1 MKKGLIFCIIFI
13 AISVFSKAQT
23 VKFYLNDDSAK
34 EYKIEDIR
42 NLSFIKSNL
51 SFSMTVFQKTSI
63 KTNIDIREIDSIFFE
78 GNQIMKIVQPG
89 DLKTFNISSIDSII
103 FVSNAKKTASV
114 TPNVAS
120 KTYGSPDPIFTGIL
134 TGFLPADGVTA
145 TYSRTAGE
153 TVAGSPYKISAVLSP
168 AGVLSNYDITYNT
181 ADFTINKKTASVTPN
196 VASKTYGSPDP
207 TFTGTL
213 TGFLPADGVTATYSR
228 TAGETVAGS
237 PYKISAVLSPAGVLT
252 NYNITY
258 NTADFTITEPSDTN
272 NFQIE
277 VTTTSSPQNFIVRFV
292 NPGILHVDWGDGTFN
307 DYSST
312 INATHTYAT
321 AGVYTVKMSGY
332 VNLIDFFIY
341 PDPGLGT
348 PKLITAIK
356 TPIRGITGL
365 NSAYEM
371 FKHCENIPSIPPG
384 LFDQCPGITTFYDTF
399 LACKRIKSI
408 PPGLFDYQTNVVN
421 FYATFDNCDSL
432 TSIPPGLFDKHVNN
446 TNFAW
451 TFAKCY
457 SLKSV
462 PEGLFDKHTK
472 VTTFSYV
479 FLRCY
484 ALTSIPLH
492 IFDKNTNVTNYSN
505 AFSDCQNLTGESPTN
520 SEGKKLWEL
529 TPTPNGTKC
538 FMNCTKL
545 SDYNIIPAGW
555 K

>member
-103 FVSNAKKTASV
+103 FVSNA
-114 TPNVAS
+114 
-120 KTYGSPDPIFTGIL
+120 
-134 TGFLPADGVTA
+134 
-145 TYSRTAGE
+145 
-153 TVAGSPYKISAVLSP
+153 
-168 AGVLSNYDITYNT
+168 
-181 ADFTINKKTASVTPN
+181 KKTASVTPN

-432 TSIPPGLFDKHVNN
+432 TSIPSGLFDKHVNN